1 MEQEYQTKS
10 PSTTPSTTPKPYRK
24 NPKRPSIYVRRASAA
39 DIGQAD
45 DQAPEYQKELNR
57 RLSEGRLSMIIRGD
71 ELQED
76 TCYNNFGKLLQNHTF
91 HVRNI
96 VFFSFLLTS
105 IQIIVMFFVL
115 LDCAFVSCEIVYLG
129 KQDAYTECC
138 ADNSTYWKGYDF
150 VRP

>member
-76 TCYNNFGKLLQNHTF
+76 NCYNNFGKLLQNHTF
-91 HVRNI
+91 HVRKI
-96 VFFSFLLTS
+96 AVFSYFLTVNLDYRDVFRSFGLCFCIL
-105 IQIIVMFFVL
+105 
-115 LDCAFVSCEIVYLG
+115 
-129 KQDAYTECC
+129 
-138 ADNSTYWKGYDF
+138 
-150 VRP
+150 

>member
-1 MEQEYQTKS
+1 MEQEFQAKS

-24 NPKRPSIYVRRASAA
+24 NPKRPSMYVRRASAA

-96 VFFSFLLTS
+96 VFFHFCSLQFRLS
-105 IQIIVMFFVL
+105 
-115 LDCAFVSCEIVYLG
+115 
-129 KQDAYTECC
+129 
-138 ADNSTYWKGYDF
+138 
-150 VRP
+150 

>member
-76 TCYNNFGKLLQNHTF
+76 TYYNNFGKLLQNHTF
-91 HVRNI
+91 HVREI
-96 VFFSFLLTS
+96 VFSHF
-105 IQIIVMFFVL
+105 
-115 LDCAFVSCEIVYLG
+115 C
-129 KQDAYTECC
+129 
-138 ADNSTYWKGYDF
+138 
-150 VRP
+150 